1 MENMDISS
9 LKEELYSIHSSTD
22 GLAEI
27 EKDSKIVDLKDVGD
41 MLVKVQRQM
50 EDLTKSKSLFG
61 RITDN
66 IPILGKLKKSA
77 EKELALQQEITDYVT
92 STLSNFERK
101 YEDLIAYLKTFEAT
115 KVGFSE
121 DVVKLDQWI
130 EKATAYEA
138 TLTNSV
144 DKLALERLMTEAKSE
159 LKRKTDSLNTLIEPI
174 IIAAT
179 QLTRNINTLTPIL
192 KNILYTELKTMVGVN
207 SFRSA
212 ANMMITL
219 KESIVE
225 IQKLN
230 VINTNEA
237 IVDILNN
244 TKTNLLTVKDHE
256 EMDKL
261 REKGRREIEKA
272 VSEIKKAQADNAKF
286 MNEQYEK
293 LKSSGAL
300 RLEGSKSAG
309 RLENLNRMDNDALD
323 NEILL
328 EAVSDSSST
337 SDSSSSS
344 TQE

>member
-1 MENMDISS
+1 MAEMDITS

-101 YEDLIAYLKTFEAT
+101 YEDLIAYLKTFEVT
-115 KVGFSE
+115 KAGFSE

-130 EKATAYEA
+130 EKAAAYEA

-300 RLEGSKSAG
+300 RLESSKSAG

-328 EAVSDSSST
+328 EAVSDSST

>member
-77 EKELALQQEITDYVT
+77 EKELALQREITDYVT

-101 YEDLIAYLKTFEAT
+101 YEDLIAYLKTFEVT
-115 KVGFSE
+115 KAGFSE

-144 DKLALERLMTEAKSE
+144 DKLALERLMPEDAKFVYVTNN
-159 LKRKTDSLNTLIEPI
+159 LGKDKILDLLDKCPKGFLPI
-174 IIAAT
+174 YD
-179 QLTRNINTLTPIL
+179 LGFNI
-192 KNILYTELKTMVGVN
+192 
-207 SFRSA
+207 
-212 ANMMITL
+212 
-219 KESIVE
+219 IVE
-225 IQKLN
+225 
-230 VINTNEA
+230 
-237 IVDILNN
+237 
-244 TKTNLLTVKDHE
+244 
-256 EMDKL
+256 
-261 REKGRREIEKA
+261 R
-272 VSEIKKAQADNAKF
+272 
-286 MNEQYEK
+286 
-293 LKSSGAL
+293 
-300 RLEGSKSAG
+300 
-309 RLENLNRMDNDALD
+309 
-323 NEILL
+323 
-328 EAVSDSSST
+328 
-337 SDSSSSS
+337 
-344 TQE
+344 

>member
-1 MENMDISS
+1 
-9 LKEELYSIHSSTD
+9 
-22 GLAEI
+22 
-27 EKDSKIVDLKDVGD
+27 
-41 MLVKVQRQM
+41 
-50 EDLTKSKSLFG
+50 
-61 RITDN
+61 
-66 IPILGKLKKSA
+66 
-77 EKELALQQEITDYVT
+77 
-92 STLSNFERK
+92 
-101 YEDLIAYLKTFEAT
+101 
-115 KVGFSE
+115 
-121 DVVKLDQWI
+121 
-130 EKATAYEA
+130 
-138 TLTNSV
+138 
-144 DKLALERLMTEAKSE
+144 
-159 LKRKTDSLNTLIEPI
+159 
-174 IIAAT
+174 
-179 QLTRNINTLTPIL
+179 
-192 KNILYTELKTMVGVN
+192 MVGVN

-300 RLEGSKSAG
+300 RLEGSKTAG
-309 RLENLNRMDNDALD
+309 RLENRMDNDALD

>member
-1 MENMDISS
+1 MDISS

-101 YEDLIAYLKTFEAT
+101 YEDLIAYLKTFEVT
-115 KVGFSE
+115 KAGFSE

-144 DKLALERLMTEAKSE
+144 DK
-159 LKRKTDSLNTLIEPI
+159 LNTLIEPI

-328 EAVSDSSST
+328 EAVSDSSSSNSGSNT
-337 SDSSSSS
+337 